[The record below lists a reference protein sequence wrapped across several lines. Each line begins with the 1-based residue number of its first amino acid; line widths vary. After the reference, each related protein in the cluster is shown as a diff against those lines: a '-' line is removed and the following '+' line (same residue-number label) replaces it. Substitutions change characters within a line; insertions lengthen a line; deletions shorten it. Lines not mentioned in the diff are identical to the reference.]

1 MPKCLV
7 STKGWWSIDYLS
19 KRGFRPYKQPSRN
32 FNPKIVGKIKEEDW
46 LLQARFIHQC
56 WCTEWVSNVVPVE
69 KENTRKIWIC
79 VNFRNL
85 NRASPKDEYQMPVA
99 DMLIN
104 SASGNK
110 VISFLNSNVGYHQI
124 FMAKEDISKTA
135 FQCPELVGLFE
146 WVVMM
151 FGLKN
156 AGATYQQTMNLIFHD
171 LLGVLL
177 EVYINDVV
185 VKSAGFYEHLAELRV
200 TFDRMRKYGLKMN
213 PMKCAFGVS
222 ARRFLGFIVHE
233 KGIQVDPKK
242 VQSIRKLAKPTCKK
256 DVQKLLGKVKSL

>member
-156 AGATYQQTMNLIFHD
+156 AGATYQQAMNLIFHD

-242 VQSIRKLAKPTCKK
+242 VQPIRKLAKPTCKK